1 MLAIDQTYCNNPSS
15 RSLGSVTLGSGRDT
29 SQAPFPSF
37 PEGNLQHS
45 LLSTAAMVVHEITSC
60 TKGAVGMK
68 NVDAA

>member
-1 MLAIDQTYCNNPSS
+1 MLAVDQRYCSNPSP
-15 RSLGSVTLGSGRDT
+15 RSVSLRSGRDT

-37 PEGNLQHS
+37 SEGSLQ
-45 LLSTAAMVVHEITSC
+45 LSMAAMVMHEITSC